1 MRLRFRQLQAE
12 FCLFLRCNCIILV
25 YVDDCLIFFPFKTTI
40 DQVIHTL
47 SKTYNLQDESD
58 ISANTKDPKNGTI
71 TLSQPG
77 LIEQVIQDVGLTDF
91 SKGKDTPA
99 DSILHA
105 DQVRA
110 PRHESWNYRS
120 IIGNLNYIA
129 DNSRPDISMAVHQC
143 ACFCIS
149 PRVIHELAV
158 KGIFR
163 YLHATKSKG
172 IIMHLSTNLALD
184 MYVDSDF
191 AGMWHKEHTHL
202 PDNVLSHTG
211 HVIFFGG
218 CPVTWAS
225 RLQTEIALS
234 ATESEYIALSSAARE
249 LFPLRQLLLDID
261 THSFISLPKTS
272 PHDSIKGS
280 TLLPSQIFED
290 NAACIVLA
298 TTSSSFKPRTKHIAL
313 KYHHFKDH
321 VINGSLQIVKVPTDS
336 NNADIFTK
344 PLVQFKFEHLRQ
356 MLLGW

>member
-1 MRLRFRQLQAE
+1 M
-12 FCLFLRCNCIILV
+12 FL
-25 YVDDCLIFFPFKTTI
+25 
-40 DQVIHTL
+40 H
-47 SKTYNLQDESD
+47 
-58 ISANTKDPKNGTI
+58 
-71 TLSQPG
+71 
-77 LIEQVIQDVGLTDF
+77 
-91 SKGKDTPA
+91 
-99 DSILHA
+99 
-105 DQVRA
+105 
-110 PRHESWNYRS
+110 
-120 IIGNLNYIA
+120 
-129 DNSRPDISMAVHQC
+129 
-143 ACFCIS
+143 
-149 PRVIHELAV
+149 
-158 KGIFR
+158 
-163 YLHATKSKG
+163 
-172 IIMHLSTNLALD
+172 
-184 MYVDSDF
+184 
-191 AGMWHKEHTHL
+191 HTHL